1 MRALET
7 IAQTIR
13 LGSVHPTTVMN
24 TLIEVENEGGPAALR
39 LVERRLARS
48 SAALAERAHP
58 HSDLART
65 WLDATRAY
73 LIVQAERRQAV

>member
-7 IAQTIR
+7 IAESIR
-13 LGSVHPTTVMN
+13 QGRVHPTIVMN
-24 TLIEVENEGGPAALR
+24 TLIELENEGGTLALR
-39 LVERRLARS
+39 RMERQLTRSEQALSARQ
-48 SAALAERAHP
+48 HP

-73 LIVQAERRQAV
+73 MIVNVERRQAV